1 MAVDRVRLFAG
12 VGLVVAATLAASAAD
27 PAASRRDADLLKQKI
42 AAVVRIG
49 DAGKPPSTPV
59 RTTVTEQEV
68 NGYLA
73 HDGADDLPAGVVS
86 PTVAIL
92 GSGRVTGRAVVDLDR
107 VRRELGATG
116 LFNPLSYLRG
126 QLPVAG
132 TGMLHSANGVA
143 HFQFESATIA
153 GVPIPKRLLQQ
164 IVTYYSRSERFPSG
178 VSLDEPFTLPARIRE
193 IQFQRGQTILIQH

>member
-12 VGLVVAATLAASAAD
+12 VGLVMAASLAASAAD
-27 PAASRRDADLLKQKI
+27 PASRRDADLLKQKI

-49 DAGKPPSTPV
+49 DAERPPSAPV

-68 NGYLA
+68 NAYLA
-73 HDGADDLPAGVVS
+73 HEVADDLPSGVVS

-126 QLPVAG
+126 QLPVVG
-132 TGMLHSANGVA
+132 TGILHSAKGVA
-143 HFQFESATIA
+143 HFEFESATIA

-193 IQFQRGQTILIQH
+193 IQFQQGQAILIQH